1 MIMLK
6 GTKKQSF
13 VLSLEL
19 LEGIFSVKSQG
30 RVKLTSPPLRHPSQ
44 FRIKFDNYEN
54 CLEAKQLENK
64 IRYL

>member
-13 VLSLEL
+13 ILSLEL

-30 RVKLTSPPLRHPSQ
+30 RVKLTPSIRHPSQ

>member
-13 VLSLEL
+13 ILSLEL
-19 LEGIFSVKSQG
+19 LEGIFSVKSQ
-30 RVKLTSPPLRHPSQ
+30 VKLTPSIRHPSQ